1 MQTGNKLA
9 ALTLIAAMAAMPIP
23 SGFSWAADD
32 PDPVAILMSKSPD
45 FAQGKQAANA
55 KDWNAAIKFFNAAD
69 QRIPNNADIHN
80 SLGFA
85 YRNAGQLEPAFKH
98 YQRALQLEP
107 RHLGAHEYI
116 GEAYLMAKNLAKAE
130 EHLAALKR
138 FCRAQCEEREDL
150 AKKIAEYKKGG
161 GR

>member
-1 MQTGNKLA
+1 MQMLKKMVTLA
-9 ALTLIAAMAAMPIP
+9 FIALASTVFMPT
-23 SGFSWAADD
+23 WAADD
-32 PDPVAILMSKSPD
+32 PDPVALLMAKSPD
-45 FAQGKQAANA
+45 YAQGRRAADA
-55 KDWNAAIKFFNAAD
+55 KDWATAIKWYNAAD

-98 YQRALQLEP
+98 YQRALQIDP

-116 GEAYLMAKNLAKAE
+116 GEAYLMAKNLPKAE

-138 FCRAQCEEREDL
+138 HCRGVCEEREDL
-150 AKKIAEYKKGG
+150 AKKIAEYKQRGG
-161 GR
+161 K